1 MRVNCVAGC
10 TVRPMR
16 ALVLLGG
23 LIGGVGLLVVTVS
36 GSGAPP
42 PDPTGTGLAP
52 PPTGGTLAPLG
63 YLTGVLM
70 LIGGI
75 AIFWF
80 PVIAS
85 VALGLAA
92 ALGIGTGVMG
102 ESQDQL
108 MYGILAIFLTGVAVV
123 VVVRE
128 GRQPDQVVGGP
139 TTEEQ

>member
-1 MRVNCVAGC
+1 MAWCGVLCA
-10 TVRPMR
+10 PMR

-23 LIGGVGLLVVTVS
+23 LIGGGALLVLTLSTSAV
-36 GSGAPP
+36 PP
-42 PDPTGTGLAP
+42 TDPTGTGLAP

-80 PVIAS
+80 PVLAS

-92 ALGIGTGVMG
+92 ALGIGSGVMG
-102 ESQDQL
+102 DSQDQL
-108 MYGILAIFLTGVAVV
+108 MYGILAVFLTGVAVV

-128 GRQPDQVVGGP
+128 GRRPDQVVGGP
-139 TTEEQ
+139 TSEER

>member
-1 MRVNCVAGC
+1 
-10 TVRPMR
+10 MR

-23 LIGGVGLLVVTVS
+23 LIGGGALLVLTLSTSAV
-36 GSGAPP
+36 PP
-42 PDPTGTGLAP
+42 ADPTGTGLAP

-80 PVIAS
+80 PVLAS

-92 ALGIGTGVMG
+92 ALGIGSGVVG
-102 ESQDQL
+102 DSQDQL
-108 MYGILAIFLTGVAVV
+108 MYGILAVFLTGVAVV
-123 VVVRE
+123 VAVRE
-128 GRQPDQVVGGP
+128 GRRPDQVVGGP
-139 TTEEQ
+139 PTEER